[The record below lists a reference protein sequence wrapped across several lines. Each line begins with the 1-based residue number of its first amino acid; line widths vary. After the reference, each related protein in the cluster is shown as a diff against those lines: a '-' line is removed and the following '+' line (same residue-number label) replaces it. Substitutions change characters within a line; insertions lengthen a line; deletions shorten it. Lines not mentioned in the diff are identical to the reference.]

1 MRTILITGAAGKTGQ
16 AIIKAL
22 VARRQP
28 VRALVRRDEQIQIVK
43 LLGAKE
49 VIAGDMR
56 DTATL
61 KEATQGAS
69 AVYHICPNVNPDEI
83 QIGKTVIAAA
93 DEADVDRFVFHSV
106 LHPQTEAM
114 THHWNKLR
122 VEEMLFE
129 SGLSYTIL
137 QPASYMQNVLGGW
150 QAVLEHGVYAVPY
163 SVETRMSMVDL
174 EDVAQAAAVV
184 LTEPDHLGATYE
196 LAGPEVLTQRQIADV
211 LSKKLERPVRAE
223 QVGIE
228 HWTRQAQASGM
239 GQYQIET
246 LIRMFRYYDHNGF
259 WGNPNVLSQLI
270 RHHLTRF
277 ETFVERIM
285 QERNSR
291 H

>member
-1 MRTILITGAAGKTGQ
+1 MILITGAAGRTGQ
-16 AIIKAL
+16 AAIKAL

-43 LLGAKE
+43 FLGAKE
-49 VIAGDMR
+49 VITGDMR
-56 DTATL
+56 DATTL
-61 KEATQGAS
+61 KKATQSAS

-93 DEADVDRFVFHSV
+93 DDADVDRFVFHSV
-106 LHPQTEAM
+106 LHPQTEEM

-122 VEEMLFE
+122 VEETLFE

-137 QPASYMQNVLGGW
+137 QPASYMQNVLAGW
-150 QAVLEHGVYAVPY
+150 QAIVEHGVYAVPY

-174 EDVAQAAAVV
+174 EDVAEAAAVV

-196 LAGPEVLTQRQIADV
+196 LAGPEVLTQSQIAEI
-211 LSKKLERPVRAE
+211 LSKHLERPVRAE
-223 QVGIE
+223 QVEIE
-228 HWTRQAQASGM
+228 QWTRQAQASGM

-246 LIRMFRYYDHNGF
+246 LVRMFRYYDHYSF
-259 WGNPNVLSQLI
+259 WGNSRVLSQLI
-270 RHHLTRF
+270 KRQPIRF
-277 ETFVERIM
+277 EEFVERTL
-285 QERNSR
+285 QGRTK